1 MSTAGI
7 STPRASPAIHPLLW
21 RGSQLA
27 RNSRPGLD
35 TGHAEL
41 SRQLPDGGWPL
52 GSLTEL
58 LLPQP
63 GIGEIRLLLPALRQL
78 PAQRSIVLLQPPQ
91 QPSIQ
96 AWQAHRVASRQLL
109 WVAPAQAADA
119 LWAAEQVLKQGH
131 CGALLYWAARPP
143 ATALR
148 RLHLAAQAGDTAF
161 FLFRPAES
169 ARQASP
175 APLRLLLHPA
185 GDQLRVDI
193 LKRRGPVHDTSLLV
207 PLAPSRAA
215 PAAGS
220 IPAFSESSH
229 APVDQRHP
237 DAPQPRRTEPVLA
250 G

>member
-1 MSTAGI
+1 MPSAGI
-7 STPRASPAIHPLLW
+7 STPRASTAIHPLLW

-27 RNSRPGLD
+27 RNCRPGLD

-78 PAQRSIVLLQPPQ
+78 PAQRSIVLLHPPH
-91 QPSIQ
+91 QPSVQ
-96 AWQAHRVASRQLL
+96 AWQTHGISSRQLL
-109 WVAPAQAADA
+109 WIAPAQAADG
-119 LWAAEQVLKQGH
+119 LWAAEQILKQGH
-131 CGALLYWAARPP
+131 CAALLYWPSRPP

-161 FLFRPAES
+161 FVFRHAEA
-169 ARQASP
+169 ARAASP
-175 APLRLLLHPA
+175 APLRLILRPA
-185 GDQLRVDI
+185 ADHLRVDI
-193 LKRRGPVHDTSLLV
+193 LKRRGPVHDASLLV
-207 PLAPSRAA
+207 PLAQPRTATA
-215 PAAGS
+215 VDS
-220 IPAFSESSH
+220 IPVFSESPH
-229 APVDQRHP
+229 APVDQRLP
-237 DAPQPRRTEPVLA
+237 DALQPRRTEPVLA

>member
-1 MSTAGI
+1 MSSAGI
-7 STPRASPAIHPLLW
+7 STPRASTAIHPLLW

-35 TGHAEL
+35 TGHAGL

-58 LLPQP
+58 LLPRP
-63 GIGEIRLLLPALRQL
+63 GIGEIRLLLPALRRL
-78 PAQRSIVLLQPPQ
+78 PVQRSIVLLHPPQ

-96 AWQAHRVASRQLL
+96 AWQAQGIPSRQLL
-109 WVAPAQAADA
+109 WIAPAQAADG
-119 LWAAEQVLKQGH
+119 LWAAEQILKQGH
-131 CGALLYWAARPP
+131 CAALLYWPSRPP

-161 FLFRPAES
+161 FAFRHAE
-169 ARQASP
+169 AAHAASP

-207 PLAPSRAA
+207 PLAPPRAT
-215 PAAGS
+215 AAADS
-220 IPAFSESSH
+220 MPAFSESSH
-229 APVDQRHP
+229 APVDQRLP

>member
-1 MSTAGI
+1 MPPAGI

-27 RNSRPGLD
+27 RNGRPGLD

-52 GSLTEL
+52 GSLTE
-58 LLPQP
+58 
-63 GIGEIRLLLPALRQL
+63 LLLPALRQL

-169 ARQASP
+169 ARLASP

-229 APVDQRHP
+229 APVDQRLP